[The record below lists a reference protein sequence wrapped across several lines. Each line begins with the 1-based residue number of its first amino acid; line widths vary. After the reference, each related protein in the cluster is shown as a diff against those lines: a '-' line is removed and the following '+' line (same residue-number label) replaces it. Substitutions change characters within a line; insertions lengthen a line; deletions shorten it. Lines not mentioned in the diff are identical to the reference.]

1 MGRVR
6 VFVVLVLALSAGGV
20 FAVGTYNYVQKL
32 PKTAVASMPTRPVV
46 VAATDLDVGA
56 ELTPD
61 DVRVIAW
68 PQNSVPKEAIAD
80 PKEVMGRG
88 VVMPIIENEPILTVK
103 LASKEAGAGLPP
115 AIPPGLRAVSVR
127 VNEVIG
133 VAGYVLPG
141 TRVDVLAT
149 VNPTS
154 RPEDVQSKVIL
165 TNVQVLAAG
174 TKIERD
180 GAEGKP
186 IAVSVV
192 TLMVDPAQA
201 ERLTLASTEGK
212 IQLALR
218 NPVDKTAPA
227 TGGIR
232 PASLMAG
239 GTAPIVRQAARS
251 TSAPAAAPAP
261 HVQSVPATA
270 TVEII
275 RGDKRAQEVVSQE

>member
-1 MGRVR
+1 
-6 VFVVLVLALSAGGV
+6 
-20 FAVGTYNYVQKL
+20 
-32 PKTAVASMPTRPVV
+32 
-46 VAATDLDVGA
+46 
-56 ELTPD
+56 
-61 DVRVIAW
+61 
-68 PQNSVPKEAIAD
+68 
-80 PKEVMGRG
+80 
-88 VVMPIIENEPILTVK
+88 
-103 LASKEAGAGLPP
+103 
-115 AIPPGLRAVSVR
+115 
-127 VNEVIG
+127 
-133 VAGYVLPG
+133 
-141 TRVDVLAT
+141 
-149 VNPTS
+149 
-154 RPEDVQSKVIL
+154 
-165 TNVQVLAAG
+165 VQVLAAG

-239 GTAPIVRQAARS
+239 GTAPIVRQAARA
-251 TSAPAAAPAP
+251 TPAPAAAPAP